1 MDILSDDLS
10 SAIQAQP
17 NCNDYNIAFK
27 WIGSVGSRSM
37 AAVLSLFQ
45 TNTSEWIVCLYFCSL
60 KSYIH
65 ALRTYC
71 EKNPCHVN
79 EKKNTIIKSVVH
91 KYTHTLTYTPV
102 AAAVRIKIQSVLY
115 GDSNSFIYL
124 FFLSWM
130 NRIVFFIS
138 FQLNHSSKVNFIT
151 LFSFVYLLDH
161 LGVCIGSCMS
171 FDLFETTNTK

>member
-1 MDILSDDLS
+1 MTLAARFKHSLIAMIIISLLSELALS
-10 SAIQAQP
+10 VAGLWLLF
-17 NCNDYNIAFK
+17 YHYFK
-27 WIGSVGSRSM
+27 PIRVSESSVCISVR
-37 AAVLSLFQ
+37 L
-45 TNTSEWIVCLYFCSL
+45 N
-60 KSYIH
+60 
-65 ALRTYC
+65 RTYTLY
-71 EKNPCHVN
+71 VLIV
-79 EKKNTIIKSVVH
+79 KKTHAMSMKKKHNNKIS
-91 KYTHTLTYTPV
+91 HTLTYTPV

-138 FQLNHSSKVNFIT
+138 FQLNHSSKVNFIR